1 MAKTTGKRRSRKTTH
16 NKGCG
21 LCSWWKRLG
30 NSDQKMPARDRRAV
44 EAARQE
50 GVTK

>member
-1 MAKTTGKRRSRKTTH
+1 MAKKTGKRRSRKTTH

-30 NSDQKMPARDRRAV
+30 NGAGKFSARDLRAA